1 MELEWSVSE
10 AGVVFSI
17 NGQVA
22 QYSRDAALVI
32 CQDIAREAEE
42 SALANPT
49 PPPAAEKAGEIVSL
63 TAEELAALKAAA
75 GQ

>member
-49 PPPAAEKAGEIVSL
+49 LRRLPRKPGRS
-63 TAEELAALKAAA
+63 
-75 GQ
+75 